1 VIRKGQ
7 KEISMKTTIPA
18 AFAVIVLSIMT
29 APRAKAACTAH
40 NGGMFASGLESLQ
53 GLAALDPED
62 SLDQAGPLE
71 APDREKNDSQITIL
85 GLWKKIWFSGGAL
98 NDVGFAHFN
107 AGGTEL
113 VNDVGALNGGNNFCI
128 GAWKK
133 VGQRT
138 YELVHPFFVFDDS
151 GKNVI
156 AVAIEKSRATV
167 SRDGNTF
174 RGKWTQDNYDLS
186 GNLIA
191 GFHVDGTIVGTRITP
206 GLPFP
211 FPFPF

>member
-1 VIRKGQ
+1 MRTTKFGQRIVGSLGVIALAILAAPGAKG
-7 KEISMKTTIPA
+7 
-18 AFAVIVLSIMT
+18 
-29 APRAKAACTAH
+29 ACTAH
-40 NGGMFASGLESLQ
+40 SSGVFASGLESLQ
-53 GLAALDPED
+53 YPASLHQED
-62 SLDQAGPLE
+62 SSDQAGPFE
-71 APDREKNDSQITIL
+71 APDGEKNDSRITIL
-85 GLWKKIWFSGGAL
+85 GLWKKVWFSEGAL

-133 VGQRT
+133 VGGRT

-151 GKNVI
+151 GKKVI

-174 RGKWTQDNYDLS
+174 QGKWTQDNYDLS

-191 GFHVDGTIVGTRITP
+191 GFHFDGTIIGTRITP
-206 GLPFP
+206 GLPLP